1 MACTTIGKTRRK
13 SRAIFSTE
21 TSLDSVIGPIQTL
34 ALLKLGKYTLRVKFN
49 LTNLEPSR
57 WALRRLVEFLVALPA
72 SITLIVAQY
81 GSDQF
86 VSAVQLSFAFL
97 LTYAGP
103 PLYAP
108 LSLLVWMSSAVIGR
122 QRWREAFDSLF
133 FLVHG
138 YGAMCVMYNGLWIID
153 RPIDPSNSMVVLWL
167 GAAGVHATLL
177 VLETGR
183 IWRRAE

>member
-1 MACTTIGKTRRK
+1 MT
-13 SRAIFSTE
+13 
-21 TSLDSVIGPIQTL
+21 
-34 ALLKLGKYTLRVKFN
+34 FN
-49 LTNLEPSR
+49 LANLEPSR
-57 WALRRLVEFLVALPA
+57 WALRRLVEFLVAFLA
-72 SITLIVAQY
+72 SIALIVVKY

-86 VSAVQLSFAFL
+86 VSAIQLSFAFL

-103 PLYAP
+103 LLYAP
-108 LSLLVWMSSAVIGR
+108 LSLLVWISSAAMGGG
-122 QRWREAFDSLF
+122 RWRETFDSLF

-167 GAAGVHATLL
+167 GAAGVHAALL
-177 VLETGR
+177 AIDTGS